1 MLQKI
6 SDRRINILFM
16 QFYNHPNGTQV
27 VCAGGQHGELFL
39 GFYDKGK
46 KGYMRVYSAVMN
58 VCFCFLQRVRKY
70 GPTVYERL
78 APSHPS

>member
-16 QFYNHPNGTQV
+16 QLFSHPNGTQV

-46 KGYMRVYSAVMN
+46 SLHVHV
-58 VCFCFLQRVRKY
+58 
-70 GPTVYERL
+70 
-78 APSHPS
+78 